1 MKGVCDSLEDD
12 LVESVDQAE
21 DSILNEVR
29 KAWELGKSLGFSS
42 TNEIDMIW
50 AMAKDRKSK
59 KEKKVQAA

>member
-42 TNEIDMIW
+42 TN
-50 AMAKDRKSK
+50 
-59 KEKKVQAA
+59 